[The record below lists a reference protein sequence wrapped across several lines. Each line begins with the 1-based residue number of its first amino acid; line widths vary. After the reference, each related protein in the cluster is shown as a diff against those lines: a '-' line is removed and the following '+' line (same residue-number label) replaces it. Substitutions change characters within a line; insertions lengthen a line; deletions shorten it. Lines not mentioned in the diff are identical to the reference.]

1 MSLYQKAI
9 IKTLAY
15 SSVFKY
21 PLRLGEL
28 WRYLI
33 WETKKPVRYKQFI
46 ETVETLINSKKIYR
60 INSLH
65 LLINKKSWIVTYNKE
80 KKEAV
85 QKLGIAKRTAFLLT
99 YIPTIELVG
108 LSGKLALS
116 VADKK
121 DDIDLF
127 IVTKKGSLW
136 LTRIL
141 ILLLLS
147 FIGLKREP
155 GGKET
160 KNKICV
166 NMFADTTRLTIPKQE
181 QDLFSAH
188 EVCQLIP
195 LVSKNNT
202 YEKFLSSNLWVKKYL
217 PNSFTSNSKK
227 QTIKKQ
233 ATYSLFEKLAYILQK
248 WYMRNKKTN
257 EKISP
262 SYVRFHPHD
271 ARDWVLKDYQNNLK
285 LNI

>member
-1 MSLYQKAI
+1 MSLYQQAI

-33 WETKKPVRYKQFI
+33 WETKKPVRYKQLI
-46 ETVETLINSKKIYR
+46 KTVETLINSKKIYR

-65 LLINKKSWIVTYNKE
+65 LLTNQKSWLVTYNKE

-85 QKLGIAKRTAFLLT
+85 QKLGIAKRTSFLLA

-116 VADKK
+116 VAGKK

-141 ILLLLS
+141 VLLLLS

-166 NMFADTTRLTIPKQE
+166 NMFVDTTRLTIPKQE

-217 PNSFTSNSKK
+217 PNSFATSFKK
-227 QTIKKQ
+227 PTVKKPLK
-233 ATYSLFEKLAYILQK
+233 YPLYEKLAYIVQK
-248 WYMRNKKTN
+248 KYMDKKKTH
-257 EKISP
+257 EKISL

-285 LNI
+285 LTV

>member
-1 MSLYQKAI
+1 
-9 IKTLAY
+9 
-15 SSVFKY
+15 
-21 PLRLGEL
+21 
-28 WRYLI
+28 
-33 WETKKPVRYKQFI
+33 
-46 ETVETLINSKKIYR
+46 
-60 INSLH
+60 
-65 LLINKKSWIVTYNKE
+65 
-80 KKEAV
+80 
-85 QKLGIAKRTAFLLT
+85 
-99 YIPTIELVG
+99 
-108 LSGKLALS
+108 
-116 VADKK
+116 
-121 DDIDLF
+121 
-127 IVTKKGSLW
+127 
-136 LTRIL
+136 
-141 ILLLLS
+141 
-147 FIGLKREP
+147 
-155 GGKET
+155 
-160 KNKICV
+160 
-166 NMFADTTRLTIPKQE
+166 MFADTTRLTIPKQE